1 MVSAWG
7 SIRDD
12 QIRRAF
18 VSSVLNRLRNH
29 NSGFPKRIG
38 LRSRNNWTDC
48 LAEDGERRALVLR
61 SALLAVEQS
70 PYILRALCS
79 TLPVAPTDSEFLLEM
94 ARDGDDA
101 LRGKISTVFFMLD
114 RADANVLTA
123 IYRGTQERVI
133 EGTLGSLLNV
143 ELGSGTAQQLRAE
156 CEREE
161 RQALA
166 DQNAVE
172 NKLRALNQLLDRSE
186 NGEAGAWLSIWDS
199 VLVAKWPG
207 VPSWGGASRLD
218 QLACWVYFDNVTRER
233 LYLAAQRYLLIG
245 ARPALE
251 LFSET
256 GWPSWVSAEFS
267 ALLNT
272 FERFRLV
279 FCPWII
285 PYGNGGADWLCG
297 THSKDQ
303 TSVTAH
309 FEVS

>member
-1 MVSAWG
+1 
-7 SIRDD
+7 
-12 QIRRAF
+12 
-18 VSSVLNRLRNH
+18 
-29 NSGFPKRIG
+29 
-38 LRSRNNWTDC
+38 
-48 LAEDGERRALVLR
+48 
-61 SALLAVEQS
+61 
-70 PYILRALCS
+70 
-79 TLPVAPTDSEFLLEM
+79 
-94 ARDGDDA
+94 
-101 LRGKISTVFFMLD
+101 MLD

-251 LFSET
+251 LFSQT

-272 FERFRLV
+272 FERFPAGLLPVDNTLWQRWCRLALWYAFEGSDERDRAFRGFLAQRLQPFV
-279 FCPWII
+279 AAAEQVLNFHIAQKRRYSI
-285 PYGNGGADWLCG
+285 AEGLRFDWTPEIARFVL
-297 THSKDQ
+297 DQ
-303 TSVTAH
+303 TRRIDLENSCWDELSALGLAEAPEL
-309 FEVS
+309 FEEYLWENLAGWADTLVLGEMNA